1 MKKLADRL
9 TGAAVLAFMGVMH
22 LLTLFHRKE
31 TYSESEGRALA
42 GFPTLFSQEEGTFT
56 DRLTLY
62 AADHFVG
69 RSGWTAM
76 KARLD
81 SAVCESISEG
91 VYIDKSRLLETMI
104 TERGDMSPA
113 AEAVNSFAKS
123 YGGAVYFAAIPTSSG
138 IYSELL
144 PLYLMSVTEKQ
155 LIDGFYGALSGDI
168 RKIDAY
174 NILKMLSDNYI
185 YYRTDPRW
193 TSYGAY
199 AVYRTVIQKLGFQ
212 PSKFDKYTI
221 EHLTDSFRGSLFRR
235 SQYML
240 CKPDIIDIYQYSG
253 GAEVTQC
260 LSISSD
266 GTGESLPFY
275 NMEALESADMY
286 GVYPGAEVPFLR
298 IETSVNNE
306 RRLLVIKDQLANCL
320 LPFLTQHYSRI
331 DVIAPELL
339 EGAVT
344 EYIDP
349 SDYEQTLMIFGI
361 DSLDSSEVFNKLN
374 SGKEN

>member
-9 TGAAVLAFMGVMH
+9 TGAAVLAFMAVML

-31 TYSESEGRALA
+31 TYSESEGRELAKFPGISAL
-42 GFPTLFSQEEGTFT
+42 QEGSFTEG
-56 DRLTLY
+56 LTTY

-81 SAVCESISEG
+81 HAVCESISEG
-91 VYIDKSRLLETMI
+91 VYIDESRLLDTRI
-104 TERGDMSPA
+104 SQAGDMSGA
-113 AEAVNSFAKS
+113 AEAVNGFSDSFD
-123 YGGAVYFAAIPTSSG
+123 GAVCFALIPTSSG
-138 IYSELL
+138 VYSDVL
-144 PLYLMSVTEKQ
+144 PQYLMSVTEKQ
-155 LIDGFYGALSGDI
+155 QIDGFYGLLSSDI

-212 PSKFDKYTI
+212 PSKYDKYTI
-221 EHLTDSFRGSLFRR
+221 EHITDSFKGSLFRR

-240 CKPDIIDIYQYSG
+240 CKPDIIDIYDYSG
-253 GAEVTQC
+253 GAEVTDC
-260 LSISSD
+260 LSIDRD
-266 GTGESLPFY
+266 GTASPAKMYDLS
-275 NMEALESADMY
+275 ALESADMY
-286 GVYPGAEVPFLR
+286 QVYLGKAVPFLR

-306 RRLLVIKDQLANCL
+306 RRLLVIKGDLADCFV
-320 LPFLTQHYSRI
+320 PFLVQHYSRI
-331 DVIAPELL
+331 DVISPELL
-339 EGAVT
+339 EGALT
-344 EYIDP
+344 DYIDP
-349 SDYEQTLMIFGI
+349 NDYEQALLIFGI
-361 DSLDSSEVFNKLN
+361 DSLDRSDVFNKL
-374 SGKEN
+374 SLVKEN